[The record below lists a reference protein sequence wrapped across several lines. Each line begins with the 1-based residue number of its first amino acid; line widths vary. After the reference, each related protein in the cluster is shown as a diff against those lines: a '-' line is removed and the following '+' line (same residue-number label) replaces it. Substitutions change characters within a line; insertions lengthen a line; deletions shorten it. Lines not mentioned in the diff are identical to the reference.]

1 MEKEIK
7 IEEINGLFYPF
18 SKVVRIGLAK
28 FEADYAGHF
37 AKFYDVIQ
45 PDIPDLDFYSK
56 LIGSCGGEAL
66 ELGCGNG
73 RLLIP
78 LIQKEYKITGLD
90 NSQDMLNILTKR
102 CSKLPASISERATLI
117 HADMTNFN
125 LNKSFP
131 FVFIP
136 LNTFLGLPKA
146 SQRLEMLRCVRQHLE
161 KNGSFVID
169 ISISNPL
176 TEPSAP
182 SFNLFEQEKTEP
194 MRIISVSQEFPGS
207 INDTKF
213 INFFN
218 IFFKGEKKIAIT
230 VSMTEEWCVNYYS
243 LFNLLKDSGFKIT
256 AAYSNYDLSPFNEGD
271 SNLIV
276 IANLC

>member
-7 IEEINGLFYPF
+7 IEKINGLFYPF
-18 SKVVRIGLAK
+18 SEVVRISLAK
-28 FEADYAGHF
+28 FENDYSGYF
-37 AKFYDVIQ
+37 AKFYDIIQ
-45 PDIPDLDFYSK
+45 PDTPDLDFYSK
-56 LIGSCGGEAL
+56 LIDSCGGEAL

-78 LIQKEYKITGLD
+78 LIQKGHKLTGLD
-90 NSQDMLNILTKR
+90 NSLDMLDILTER
-102 CSKLPASISERATLI
+102 CSKLPASISARVTLI
-117 HADMTNFN
+117 HADMTDFK
-125 LNKSFP
+125 LNKLFP
-131 FVFIP
+131 LIFIP
-136 LNTFLGLPKA
+136 LNTFLGLSKE
-146 SQRLEMLRCVRQHLE
+146 SQRLEMLRCVKQHLE

-176 TEPSAP
+176 AESSAP
-182 SFNLFEQEKTEP
+182 IFDLFESKKSD
-194 MRIISVSQEFPGS
+194 MKNISISQEFPGS
-207 INDTKF
+207 TNETKF

-218 IFFKGEKKIAIT
+218 IFYKGEEQIAIT
-230 VSMTEEWCVNYYS
+230 VSMTEEWCANYYS

-256 AAYSNYDLSPFNEGD
+256 TAYSNYDLSPFNEGD